1 MFIATPLEDQ
11 ISIMRQD
18 RVRVLIAGAGVAGL
32 TLAQALRASGLHPV
46 LIERSAQGTDAGY
59 MLALM
64 PLVDSVLRQ
73 IDVMEEYRASSER
86 FRRYRLHGRH
96 GDVVKEY
103 SMEALLGEFGD
114 YRGIERGDLLNVLA
128 SHGVT
133 VTFSTTIE
141 QLNQQADDVRV
152 VLSSGSNDV
161 EAAFDMVVAAD
172 GLHSATRGLILGPEA
187 VESFDSHW
195 GGWVAWSEIEP
206 ATADL
211 GEEYWGADFFVGLYP
226 VKDRIGIF
234 IGGNETDTAA
244 GPERFVAHIRDSLGK
259 IDARGEQALNAVAKS
274 TNPYYWRL
282 TDCRSERWSAGRVVL
297 LGDAAAGFLPTAGIG
312 AAMAME
318 AAGVLAQQ
326 LGTATATTVPDA
338 LLAFERQQRPR
349 TESAQANSR
358 QLARLMF
365 HQGRLLA
372 AMRDAAMRFVP
383 LKLAL
388 GPIRKLHTDAP
399 AFEHPI

>member
-1 MFIATPLEDQ
+1 MYIAANLETQ
-11 ISIMRQD
+11 ISAMHDD
-18 RVRVLIAGAGVAGL
+18 RVRILIAGAGVAGF

-46 LIERSAQGTDAGY
+46 LIERSGPDATAGY

-64 PLVDSVLRQ
+64 PLVDPVLRK
-73 IDVMEEYRASSER
+73 IDVMEDYRAHSGQ

-128 SHGVT
+128 GNGAP
-133 VTFSTTIE
+133 VTFGTTIG
-141 QLNQQADDVRV
+141 QLTQQADEVHV
-152 VLSSGSNDV
+152 VLSTGGNDV
-161 EAAFDMVVAAD
+161 EADFDLMVAAD
-172 GLHSATRGLILGPEA
+172 GLHSASRDLVLHPEQ

-195 GGWVAWSEIEP
+195 GGWVAWSDIEP

-234 IGGNETDTAA
+234 IGGNEANTAA
-244 GPERFVAHIRDSLGK
+244 GPERFVAHVRESLGT
-259 IDARGEQALNAVAKS
+259 IDARGERALNAVANA
-274 TNPYYWRL
+274 TDPYYWRL
-282 TDCRSERWSAGRVVL
+282 IDGRSETWSVGRVAL

-318 AAGVLAQQ
+318 AAGVLAQH
-326 LGTATATTVPDA
+326 LGNATAVTVPAA
-338 LLAFERQQRPR
+338 LRAFERQQRPR

-372 AMRDAAMRFVP
+372 AVRDVAMRFVP

-399 AFEHPI
+399 RV